1 MLNIGRILHQD
12 RLLRA
17 TTGLNRRAFETL
29 LEKFEQVYLAE
40 ADNREKPRK
49 RKIGAGRKAR
59 LQSIKE
65 KLLDISKNSVTARKT
80 GRLDQESKLALK
92 TD

>member
-1 MLNIGRILHQD
+1 MLNIGRILPQD
-12 RLLRA
+12 RLLRG

-65 KLLDISKNSVTARKT
+65 KWPFWFLCGNEVYTDRISAK
-80 GRLDQESKLALK
+80 
-92 TD
+92 

>member
-1 MLNIGRILHQD
+1 M
-12 RLLRA
+12 
-17 TTGLNRRAFETL
+17 

-65 KLLDISKNSVTARKT
+65 KLLDISKN
-80 GRLDQESKLALK
+80 L
-92 TD
+92 